1 MYDKKREK
9 LYDNWLT
16 DIDKYLDEQWQ
27 RQDEE
32 ERQQWEE
39 ENDNAH

>member
-1 MYDKKREK
+1 MYDRQREK
-9 LYDNWLT
+9 LYDTWLT

-39 ENDNAH
+39 ENNND